1 MIYFREKT
9 QLIKTKVHNIALPC
23 LVTCSVL
30 IRSLASLL
38 LVVCLTLEVGYV
50 LENTLAQDATQ
61 STIRACD
68 HDFKQSHV
76 WLLADEIEENSEGKS
91 KEHSGLDVLVHESDH
106 LSRLYNAKYAQD
118 SFLAGLRVVAH
129 HLNHRVLRI

>member
-68 HDFKQSHV
+68 HDFNQAHV
-76 WLLADEIEENSEGKS
+76 WLLADEIEETSEGKS
-91 KEHSGLDVLVHESDH
+91 KEQNGLDILIDESDH

-118 SFLAGLRVVAH
+118 TFLAGLRVVAH

>member
-1 MIYFREKT
+1 MIFFREKNQPT
-9 QLIKTKVHNIALPC
+9 KTKVHSIALHC
-23 LVTCSVL
+23 LLTCSVL

-38 LVVCLTLEVGYV
+38 VVVCLTLEVGYV
-50 LENTLAQDATQ
+50 LENTLGQNATQ
-61 STIRACD
+61 ATIRATD
-68 HDFKQSHV
+68 HDFNQAHV

-91 KEHSGLDVLVHESDH
+91 KEHSGLGVLVHESDN

-118 SFLAGLRVVAH
+118 TFLTGMRAIAR

>member
-23 LVTCSVL
+23 LVTCTVL

-68 HDFKQSHV
+68 HDFNQAHV
-76 WLLADEIEENSEGKS
+76 WLLADEIEETSEGKS
-91 KEHSGLDVLVHESDH
+91 KEQNGLDILIDESDH

-118 SFLAGLRVVAH
+118 TFLTGMRAIAR